1 MTSAISERTEQLAI
15 NTIRMLSVDAV
26 QRANSGHPGAPM
38 GAAAMA
44 HALWTRHLRHNPA
57 DPAWPDRDR
66 FVLSAGHASMLLYS
80 LLYLTGYGL
89 TVDDLK
95 QFRQLNSRTPGH
107 PERGLTPGV
116 ETTTGPLGQGLGNA
130 VGMAIA
136 ERWLGEQYN
145 RPGHT
150 VIDHHTYVLASD
162 GDMMEGVASEAASL
176 AGRLG
181 LGKLIVLYDYN
192 GVTIDGPTEIAFSE
206 DAAKRHAAYG
216 WGTSHVADGND
227 VAAVAAAIAAAR
239 ADGER
244 PSLIVVRTL
253 IGYGSPNKQDTSE
266 AHGAAL
272 GAEEVALTKEA
283 LGWPAEPSF
292 YVPEEV
298 LAFYRGALEAGAAAQ
313 RTWEQRLAAYRAA
326 FPAAGA
332 DLERALRGELAAGW
346 DADLPAYEPS
356 EKGMATRVASGQA
369 LNALAGRVPELI
381 GGSADLAAST
391 NTDLA
396 GMGEFGID
404 MAGRNLRFGVREHGM
419 AAIANGMAA
428 HGGVRPYISTFLVF
442 SDYMRPSVRLAALM
456 GLPVIYIYTHDSIGL
471 GEDGPTHQP
480 EAHLA
485 ALRAIPG
492 LTVLRPADANETA
505 EAWRIA
511 LASGTQG
518 PVALVLTRQALP
530 TLDRSTL
537 APASAVAK
545 GGYVLSDDAAPEV
558 VLIATGSEVTLA
570 LAAAALLRGEG
581 RRVRVVNMA
590 SWELFEAQPRE
601 YREGVLPPGI
611 RARVSVEAATTFGW
625 SRYAGDGGVS
635 IGVDRFGKSAPGP
648 DVMRDFGFT
657 PEHVADVARG
667 LLG

>member
-1 MTSAISERTEQLAI
+1 
-15 NTIRMLSVDAV
+15 MLSVDAV

-89 TVDDLK
+89 TLDDLK

-130 VGMAIA
+130 VGMAMA
-136 ERWLGEQYN
+136 ERWLGERYN
-145 RPGHT
+145 RPGHAI
-150 VIDHHTYVLASD
+150 IDHHTYVLASD
-162 GDMMEGVASEAASL
+162 GDMMEGVASEVASL

-181 LGKLIVLYDYN
+181 LGKLIVLYDDN

-206 DAAKRHAAYG
+206 DVAKRYEAYG
-216 WGTSHVADGND
+216 WGTSRVTHGND
-227 VAAVAAAIAAAR
+227 VEAVTAAIAAAR

-244 PSLIVVRTL
+244 PSLILVRTH
-253 IGYGSPNKQDTSE
+253 IGYGSPHKQDSSE

-272 GAEEVALTKEA
+272 GPEEVALTKEA
-283 LGWPAEPSF
+283 LGWPAEPPF
-292 YVPEEV
+292 YVPEEA
-298 LAFYRGALEAGAAAQ
+298 LAFYRGALENGLAAQ
-313 RTWEQRLAAYRAA
+313 RTWEQRLAVYRTA
-326 FPAAGA
+326 FPTEGA
-332 DLERALRGELAAGW
+332 DLERALRGELPAGW
-346 DADLPAYEPS
+346 DADLPVYEKS
-356 EKGMATRVASGQA
+356 EGGLATRVASGQA
-369 LNALAGRVPELI
+369 LNALAGRVPELV

-404 MAGRNLRFGVREHGM
+404 TAGRNVRFGVREHGM

-456 GLPVIYIYTHDSIGL
+456 ELPVIYLYTHDSVGL

-485 ALRAIPG
+485 ALRAIPN

-511 LASGTQG
+511 LGTRG

-530 TLDRSTL
+530 TLDRATL
-537 APASAVAK
+537 GPASGVAM
-545 GGYVLSDDAAPEV
+545 GGYVLSDDNAPEV
-558 VLIATGSEVTLA
+558 ILIATGSEVALA
-570 LAAAALLRGEG
+570 LAAATLLRGEG

-590 SWELFEAQPRE
+590 SWELFQAQPRE
-601 YREGVLPPGI
+601 YRESVLTPGL
-611 RARVSVEAATTFGW
+611 RARVSVEAAVTFGW
-625 SRYAGDGGVS
+625 SRYTGDGGAS
-635 IGVDRFGKSAPGP
+635 IGVDRFGKSAPGA

>member
-1 MTSAISERTEQLAI
+1 MTSATSERTEQLAI

-89 TVDDLK
+89 TLDDLK

-130 VGMAIA
+130 VGMAMA
-136 ERWLGEQYN
+136 ERWLGERYN
-145 RPGHT
+145 RPGHAI
-150 VIDHHTYVLASD
+150 IDHHTYVLASD
-162 GDMMEGVASEAASL
+162 GDMMEGVASEVASL

-181 LGKLIVLYDYN
+181 LGKLIVLYDDN

-206 DAAKRHAAYG
+206 DVAKRYEAYG
-216 WGTSHVADGND
+216 WGTSRVTHGND
-227 VAAVAAAIAAAR
+227 VEAVTAAIAAAR

-244 PSLIVVRTL
+244 PSLILVRTH
-253 IGYGSPNKQDTSE
+253 IGYGSPHKQDSSE

-272 GAEEVALTKEA
+272 GPEEVALTKEA
-283 LGWPAEPSF
+283 LGWPAEPPF
-292 YVPEEV
+292 YVPEEA
-298 LAFYRGALEAGAAAQ
+298 LAFYRGALENGLAAQ
-313 RTWEQRLAAYRAA
+313 RTWEQRLAVYRTA
-326 FPAAGA
+326 FPTEGA
-332 DLERALRGELAAGW
+332 DLERALRGELPAGW
-346 DADLPAYEPS
+346 DADLPVYEKS
-356 EKGMATRVASGQA
+356 EGGLATRVASGQA
-369 LNALAGRVPELI
+369 LNALAGRVPELV

-404 MAGRNLRFGVREHGM
+404 TAGRNVRFGVREHGM

-456 GLPVIYIYTHDSIGL
+456 ELPVIYLYTHDSVGL

-485 ALRAIPG
+485 ALRAIPN

-511 LASGTQG
+511 LGTRG

-530 TLDRSTL
+530 TLDRATL
-537 APASAVAK
+537 GPASGVAM
-545 GGYVLSDDAAPEV
+545 GGYVLSDDNAPEV
-558 VLIATGSEVTLA
+558 ILIATGSEVALA
-570 LAAAALLRGEG
+570 LAAATLLRGEG

-590 SWELFEAQPRE
+590 SWELFQAQPRE
-601 YREGVLPPGI
+601 YRESVLTPGL
-611 RARVSVEAATTFGW
+611 RARVSVEAAVTFGW
-625 SRYAGDGGVS
+625 SRYTGDGGAS
-635 IGVDRFGKSAPGP
+635 IGVDRFGKSAPGA

>member
-26 QRANSGHPGAPM
+26 QRASSGHPGAPM

-44 HALWTRHLRHNPA
+44 HALWTQHLRHNPA

-130 VGMAIA
+130 VGMAMA
-136 ERWLGEQYN
+136 ERWLGERYN
-145 RPGHT
+145 GPGHAI
-150 VIDHHTYVLASD
+150 IDHHTYVLASD

-181 LGKLIVLYDYN
+181 LSKLIVLYDDN

-206 DAAKRHAAYG
+206 DVAKRYEAYG
-216 WGTSHVADGND
+216 WGTNRVADGND
-227 VAAVAAAIAAAR
+227 VAAVAAAIVAAR

-244 PSLIVVRTL
+244 PSLIVVRTH

-283 LGWPAEPSF
+283 LSWPAEPSF
-292 YVPEEV
+292 YVPEEA

-326 FPAAGA
+326 FPAEGA

-356 EKGMATRVASGQA
+356 EKGLATRVASGQA
-369 LNALAGRVPELI
+369 LNALAGRVPELM

-396 GMGEFGID
+396 GMGEFSID
-404 MAGRNLRFGVREHGM
+404 TAGRNLRFGVREHGM

-511 LASGTQG
+511 LGAGTQG
-518 PVALVLTRQALP
+518 PVALVLARQALP

-537 APASAVAK
+537 APAAEVAK

-558 VLIATGSEVTLA
+558 VLIATGSEVALA
-570 LAAAALLRGEG
+570 LGAAALLRGEG

-601 YREGVLPPGI
+601 YRQSVLPPGL

-625 SRYAGDGGVS
+625 SRYTGDGGAC

-648 DVMRDFGFT
+648 DVLRDFGFT
-657 PEHVADVARG
+657 PEHVADVARA

>member
-1 MTSAISERTEQLAI
+1 MTSATSERTEQLAI
-15 NTIRMLSVDAV
+15 NTIRMLAVDAV

-38 GAAAMA
+38 GTAAMA

-57 DPAWPDRDR
+57 DPAWPNRDR

-89 TVDDLK
+89 TLDDLK

-107 PERGLTPGV
+107 PEHGLTPGV

-136 ERWLGEQYN
+136 ERWLAERYN
-145 RPGHT
+145 RPGHEI
-150 VIDHHTYVLASD
+150 IDHHTYALASD
-162 GDMMEGVASEAASL
+162 GDMMESVASEAASL
-176 AGRLG
+176 AGHLR
-181 LGKLIVLYDYN
+181 LGKLIVLYDDN
-192 GVTIDGPTEIAFSE
+192 HVTIDGPTEIAFSE
-206 DAAKRHAAYG
+206 DVAKRYEAYG
-216 WGTSHVADGND
+216 WRTSRVTDGND
-227 VAAVAAAIAAAR
+227 VEAVTAAIASAR
-239 ADGER
+239 AETER
-244 PSLIVVRTL
+244 PSLILVRTH

-272 GAEEVALTKEA
+272 GPEEVALTKEA
-283 LGWPAEPSF
+283 LGWPPEPPF
-292 YVPEEV
+292 YVPEEA

-313 RTWEQRLAAYRAA
+313 GTWEQRLAAYGAA
-326 FPAAGA
+326 FPAEAA
-332 DLERALRGELAAGW
+332 DLERALRGELPAGW
-346 DADLPAYEPS
+346 DADVPVYEKN
-356 EKGMATRVASGQA
+356 EKGMATRVASGQV
-369 LNALAGRVPELI
+369 LNALAAQVPELM

-404 MAGRNLRFGVREHGM
+404 MAGRNFRFGVREHGM
-419 AAIANGMAA
+419 AAIANGMAV

-456 GLPVIYIYTHDSIGL
+456 ELPVVYIYTHDSIGL

-485 ALRAIPG
+485 ALRAIPN

-511 LASGTQG
+511 LQTRG

-530 TLDRSTL
+530 TMDRAVLGS
-537 APASAVAK
+537 SSDVAK
-545 GGYVLSDDAAPEV
+545 GGYVLSDDSGPEV
-558 VLIATGSEVTLA
+558 ILIATGSEVPLA

-590 SWELFEAQPRE
+590 SWELFEAQPRQ
-601 YREGVLPPGI
+601 YREGVLPPGV
-611 RARVSVEAATTFGW
+611 RARVSVEAAVTFGW
-625 SRYAGDGGVS
+625 SRYTGDGGVS

-648 DVMRDFGFT
+648 DVLRDFGFT